1 MLARLL
7 ALIALCAGPA
17 FAGQVPAGAQDAEE
31 LSLQAFMQAVE
42 TAISTM
48 DRNRWVELL
57 SPLANREQSLQFF
70 DAMVP
75 QGITRVVIK
84 ERDRAPMQGTLP
96 GEGYRL
102 VLEVF
107 QETGNRGRIATWRL
121 DIRRPRGDDIGS
133 QPWRIQSEDRLAS
146 IEGLHRLALHG
157 DQQYVAR
164 NLVLTAV
171 DFTLRLPE
179 GDVFVAETTEGVTA
193 LVLIGDGTMLF
204 EPAPKEER
212 GQLRLFAGTESL
224 DTPFTM
230 AFVRINP
237 YEFEQRV
244 AENMLSAV
252 PVDPRSLRRAQG
264 IFDEDVAKSFNLDLS
279 DLSRE
284 VWSLLPQPGD
294 FVAEVRT
301 RRFDPLT
308 YARSS
313 GEPEDVSLFQ
323 RSRRRNIAAYAS
335 EQKLS
340 SRGRFYNEDDLIDY
354 DITDYEIDAQ
364 FFPERE
370 WMEGRTRLQLRVK
383 SHALGVLTLRFADT
397 LNVLSVTSEEF
408 GRLLFLRVRNQ
419 NAVLINLPSPVA
431 RDFPLTL
438 TLNYAGRLART
449 SIHDESI
456 DVGGGNP
463 FLSAEA
469 RSAKVEGLP
478 EQGQRS
484 TQPEDVP
491 FVPAEPKWLLSNR
504 SYWYPQA
511 QVTDFASARMR
522 ITVPADHAVVASGVL
537 ESGSPAPAAPALVE
551 GSGRSAPRVSYT
563 FNSPQPLRYLAM
575 LVSKMNRVDAATV
588 ALDIA
593 VPAGRRAP
601 IVAVPADS
609 LGQQIA
615 KLQALALATPPVGAR
630 NTVQLNVEA
639 NRRQEGKSRDTVA
652 LGADI
657 LRLYASLTGDVP
669 YDSLTIAM
677 VEDDLP
683 GGHAPGYFAMINNP
697 PPIAAHNWRSDPAA
711 FAGFPEFFMAH
722 ELAHQ
727 WFGQAVGW
735 KNYHEQWLSEGF
747 AQYFAALFARERRG
761 EEAFRDVLRQF
772 RRWAMDD
779 SDQGPV
785 YLGYRL
791 GHIKGESRVFRA
803 LVYNKGAAVLHMLRR
818 LVGDEH
824 FFKGLRR
831 YYSENRFKK
840 AGTDDLRRAME
851 AESGRHLERFFERW
865 IYDSS
870 IPRLRFSSV
879 QEGQDLVVRFEQ
891 AAEVFDVPVMV
902 TVTYA
907 DGKTAEHLVTITEAV
922 TEQRIPLAGAF
933 RSVEANQDG
942 GAVAVIERK

>member
-1 MLARLL
+1 MFVRFLL
-7 ALIALCAGPA
+7 VLIVFCATPA
-17 FAGQVPAGAQDAEE
+17 FAGQVPARAQDAEE
-31 LSLQAFMQAVE
+31 LSLQAFIEAVE

-48 DRNRWVELL
+48 DRSRWIELL
-57 SPLANREQSLQFF
+57 SPIADREQSLQFY

-84 ERDRAPMQGTLP
+84 ERDRAPLPGALP

-121 DIRRPRGDDIGS
+121 DIRRPRGDDLGR
-133 QPWRIQSEDRLAS
+133 QPWRIQSEDRLAT
-146 IEGLHRLALHG
+146 IDGLHRLALNA
-157 DQQYVAR
+157 DKQFVAR
-164 NLVLTAV
+164 NLVLAAV
-171 DFTLRLPE
+171 DFTLRLPA
-179 GDVFVAETTEGVTA
+179 GDVFVAETAEGVTA
-193 LVLIGDGTMLF
+193 LVLLGEGTILF
-204 EPAPKEER
+204 EPAPKEEK
-212 GQLRLFAGTESL
+212 GQLRLFAGTETL
-224 DTPFTM
+224 ETPFSV

-244 AENMLSAV
+244 AENVLTPA
-252 PVDPRSLRRAQG
+252 PVEARSQRRAQG
-264 IFDEDVAKSFNLDLS
+264 VFDEDVAKSFNLDLS

-301 RRFDPLT
+301 RRFDDLT

-323 RSRRRNIAAYAS
+323 RARRRNISAYAS

-354 DITDYEIDAQ
+354 DITSYDIDAQ
-364 FFPERE
+364 FFPDRQ
-370 WMEGRTRLQLRVK
+370 WMEGETRIKLRVK

-397 LNVLSVTSEEF
+397 LNVSSVTSDEF

-419 NAVLINLPSPVA
+419 NSVLINLPSPVA

-438 TLNYAGRLART
+438 TLNYSGRLTRT
-449 SIHDESI
+449 DIQDES
-456 DVGGGNP
+456 
-463 FLSAEA
+463 L
-469 RSAKVEGLP
+469 LP
-478 EQGQRS
+478 ALPALPAPLAPPAPQGQRTS
-484 TQPEDVP
+484 QPDDLP

-511 QVTDFASARMR
+511 QVSDYATARMR
-522 ITVPADHAVVASGVL
+522 ITVPGDYAVVASGIL
-537 ESGSPAPAAPALVE
+537 EPGSPAAAGAAVLE
-551 GSGRSAPRVSYT
+551 GSGRSVPRVSYT
-563 FNSPQPLRYLAM
+563 FNAPQPVRYLAM
-575 LVSKMNRVDAATV
+575 LVSKMTRVDAATV
-588 ALDIA
+588 ALDI
-593 VPAGRRAP
+593 VRPAGRGQP
-601 IVAVPADS
+601 VAVPAES
-609 LGQQIA
+609 LAQQVA
-615 KLQALALATPPVGAR
+615 KIQAMALATPPVGAR
-630 NTVQLNVEA
+630 NTVQVNVDA
-639 NRRQEGKSRDTVA
+639 NRRQEAKSRDTVA
-652 LGADI
+652 LAADI

-669 YDSLTIAM
+669 YDAVTIAM
-677 VEDDLP
+677 VEDELP

-697 PPIAAHNWRSDPAA
+697 PPITAHNWRSDPAA
-711 FAGFPEFFMAH
+711 FAGFPEFFLAH

-761 EEAFRDVLRQF
+761 EDAFRDVLRQF
-772 RRWAMDD
+772 RRWAVAD

-791 GHIKGESRVFRA
+791 GHIKNESRVFRA
-803 LVYNKGAAVLHMLRR
+803 LIYNKGAAVLHMLRR
-818 LVGDEH
+818 LVGDDH
-824 FFKGLRR
+824 FFRGLRR
-831 YYSENRFKK
+831 YYAENRFKK
-840 AGTDDLRRAME
+840 AGTDDLRKAME
-851 AESGRHLERFFERW
+851 AESGRNLERFFERW

-870 IPRLRFSSV
+870 IPELRFSSV
-879 QEGQDLVVRFEQ
+879 LDGQELVVRFEQ
-891 AAEVFDVPVMV
+891 AAEVFDIPITV
-902 TVTYA
+902 TVNYT
-907 DGKTAEHLVTITEAV
+907 DGKTSEHLVTITEAV
-922 TEQRIPLAGAF
+922 TEQRIPLTGVF
-933 RSVEANQDG
+933 RSVDANQDG

>member
-1 MLARLL
+1 MLARLCVV
-7 ALIALCAGPA
+7 IVFCATPL
-17 FAGQVPAGAQDAEE
+17 FAGQVPVRAQDAEE
-31 LSLQAFMQAVE
+31 LSLQAFTEAVQ

-57 SPLANREQSLQFF
+57 SPGANREQSMQFF
-70 DAMVP
+70 EAMVP

-84 ERDRAPMQGTLP
+84 ERDRSPLQGALP

-107 QETGNRGRIATWRL
+107 LETGNRGRIATWRL
-121 DIRRPRGDDIGS
+121 DIRRPRGDDLGR
-133 QPWRIQSEDRLAS
+133 QPWRILSEDRLAS
-146 IEGLHRLALHG
+146 IDGLHRLALQA
-157 DQQYVAR
+157 DQQFAAR
-164 NLVLTAV
+164 DLVLTAV
-171 DFTLRLPE
+171 DFTLRLPA
-179 GDVFVAETTEGVTA
+179 GDVFVAQTAEGVTA
-193 LVLIGDGTMLF
+193 LVLIGDGTMVF
-204 EPAPKEER
+204 EPAPKEEK
-212 GQLRLFAGTESL
+212 GQLRLFAGT
-224 DTPFTM
+224 DTLEAPFSV

-244 AENMLSAV
+244 AEQMLV
-252 PVDPRSLRRAQG
+252 PVAIDARSQRRAQG
-264 IFDEDVAKSFNLDLS
+264 VFDEDVAKSFNLDLS
-279 DLSRE
+279 DLSRD

-301 RRFDPLT
+301 RRFDALT

-323 RSRRRNIAAYAS
+323 RARRRNISAYAS

-354 DITDYEIDAQ
+354 DITSYDIDAQ
-364 FFPERE
+364 FFPDRE
-370 WMEGRTRLQLRVK
+370 WMEGHTRLKLRVK

-397 LNVLSVTSEEF
+397 LNVSSVTSDEF

-419 NAVLINLPSPVA
+419 NSVLINLPAPVA

-438 TLNYAGRLART
+438 TLTYSGRLART
-449 SIHDESI
+449 NTHDESAFAPI
-456 DVGGGNP
+456 GATED
-463 FLSAEA
+463 
-469 RSAKVEGLP
+469 RS
-478 EQGQRS
+478 QGQRN
-484 TQPEDVP
+484 TQPDDLP

-522 ITVPADHAVVASGVL
+522 LTVPADYSVVASGIL
-537 ESGSPAPAAPALVE
+537 EPGSPTPAGAATIE
-551 GSGRSAPRVSYT
+551 GTGRSVPRVSYI

-588 ALDIA
+588 ALDITGPPA
-593 VPAGRRAP
+593 RPAPLVVPAESLSQQ
-601 IVAVPADS
+601 VAR
-609 LGQQIA
+609 
-615 KLQALALATPPVGAR
+615 LQALALATPPVGAR
-630 NTVQLNVEA
+630 NTVQLTVEA
-639 NRRQEGKSRDTVA
+639 NRRQEAKSRDTVA
-652 LGADI
+652 LAAEI
-657 LRLYASLTGDVP
+657 LRLYGSLTGDVP
-669 YDSLTIAM
+669 YDAVTIAM

-697 PPIAAHNWRSDPAA
+697 PPITAHNWRSDPAA
-711 FAGFPEFFMAH
+711 FAGFPEFFLAH

-761 EEAFRDVLRQF
+761 EDAFRDILRQF
-772 RRWAMDD
+772 RRWAMSD

-791 GHIKGESRVFRA
+791 GHIKNESRVFRA

-831 YYSENRFKK
+831 YYADNRFKK
-840 AGTDDLRRAME
+840 AGTDDLRKAME
-851 AESGRHLERFFERW
+851 AESGRSLERFFERW

-870 IPRLRFSSV
+870 IPRLQFSSV
-879 QEGQDLVVRFEQ
+879 QEGQELVVRFEQ
-891 AAEVFDVPVMV
+891 GAEVFDVPVTV
-902 TVTYA
+902 TVSYA
-907 DGKTAEHLVTITEAV
+907 DGKSSEHLVAITEAV
-922 TEQRIPLAGAF
+922 TEQRIPLAGVF

-942 GAVAVIERK
+942 GAVAVIERR